1 MRDGL
6 RFRNKMS
13 LVETYTDGEISASAT
28 HRNRCHPL
36 KLLGSKAYRNAL
48 WTNFRAKL
56 DVKWQKAGVQE
67 RFGLRQGHEESRIQT
82 MFDV

>member
-6 RFRNKMS
+6 RFRRKMS
-13 LVETYTDGEISASAT
+13 LVETNTDGEISASPT

-36 KLLGSKAYRNAL
+36 KLHGSKDYRNAL
-48 WTNFRAKL
+48 WTNFRTKL
-56 DVKWQKAGVQE
+56 HEKWQKSGLSG
-67 RFGLRQGHEESRIQT
+67 RFGLRQGHEGSCIQT

>member
-36 KLLGSKAYRNAL
+36 KLHGSKDYRNAL
-48 WTNFRAKL
+48 WTNFRTKL
-56 DVKWQKAGVQE
+56 YVKWQKSGLLV
-67 RFGLRQGHEESRIQT
+67 RFGLRQGHEESRTQT
-82 MFDV
+82 TFDV